1 MKLILPLILCVIFI
15 IYSIALKN
23 ETFSTCESSG
33 SLSNTHEELHN
44 KQRYLQKILKKLAKK
59 KIVTN
64 DQRDAQLKYITIN

>member
-15 IYSIALKN
+15 LYSIALKN

>member
-15 IYSIALKN
+15 LYSIALKN

-59 KIVTN
+59 KIDTN

>member
-15 IYSIALKN
+15 LYSIALKN

-59 KIVTN
+59 ERDTD
-64 DQRDAQLKYITIN
+64 DQTDAQLKYITIN

>member
-33 SLSNTHEELHN
+33 SLSKTHEELHN
-44 KQRYLQKILKKLAKK
+44 KQRYLQKILKKLSVREGETEAE
-59 KIVTN
+59 T
-64 DQRDAQLKYITIN
+64 DAQLKYITIN

>member
-15 IYSIALKN
+15 LYSIALKN

-59 KIVTN
+59 ERETD
-64 DQRDAQLKYITIN
+64 DQKDAQLKYITIN